1 FGLDAIKGIRRD
13 FVSNILMARKENG
26 PFNSLDQFLLSVE
39 KRWLKNEYIAPLI
52 LIGAF
57 DELHPNRRQLVE
69 ELEGKIQNVQYSGG
83 SMSLLDVMSLKER
96 PLADY
101 SLAERLNYEEQ
112 YLGLYVSG
120 HPTENFPK
128 LLKQK
133 DLRAITELSVG
144 SRSKILFYLKDI
156 REIRTKKGEQM
167 AFLTGNDQSGEI
179 SLTIFPQTYR
189 RIRNSLELEK
199 VYLVAGKV
207 ERSRYDQATQLL
219 VEELE
224 LAESAEE
231 NISDQTLFL
240 RVPADKENQAIQQA
254 IADNLQISPG
264 KVPVI
269 IYYEKNS
276 KKIVLDK
283 KFWVG
288 INDTLLNALRD
299 ILGEQNVVIR

>member
-1 FGLDAIKGIRRD
+1 
-13 FVSNILMARKENG
+13 NG
-26 PFNSLDQFLLSVE
+26 PFKSLDQFLLNVE

-57 DELHPNRRQLVE
+57 DELHPNRRQLIE

-189 RIRNSLELEK
+189 RIRNALELEK

-207 ERSRYDQATQLL
+207 ERSRYDQALQLL

-224 LAESAEE
+224 LAETAEE

-240 RVPADKENQAIQQA
+240 RVPAEKDDQAIQQA
-254 IADNLQISPG
+254 IADKLQTSPG

-269 IYYEKNS
+269 IYYEKNR

>member
-1 FGLDAIKGIRRD
+1 
-13 FVSNILMARKENG
+13 
-26 PFNSLDQFLLSVE
+26 
-39 KRWLKNEYIAPLI
+39 I